1 MLNPTE
7 TRIKELYNEIYDHD
21 VADSY
26 LDFLDAV
33 ETEFSL
39 SASGAYA
46 ATEFLFRPEN
56 IN

>member
-7 TRIKELYNEIYDHD
+7 TRIKELYNEIYDHN

-33 ETEFSL
+33 ETEFNFTP
-39 SASGAYA
+39 AAAYV

-56 IN
+56 MN